1 MNIRETLA
9 ALVLF
14 LREGHQSGNTT
25 AALHGVAHVD
35 PAPGKDWER
44 PRLVF
49 LTEQDA
55 HRMMREQ
62 KVPCMSLSDPH
73 RLRTRRPGPVVF
85 DTWTVEQLA
94 EKALQRIQALEREL
108 DLAKSEASS
117 RQRIAKAAEKEAAEA
132 QRAVVVLV
140 NWKRTILA
148 RIGCLLD
155 TAANGRGSFE
165 EHLLASPKALTEETT
180 TTNETSKT

>member
-1 MNIRETLA
+1 MNIRETLEA
-9 ALVLF
+9 MVCF
-14 LREGHQSGNTT
+14 LRQGHQSGNTT
-25 AALHGVAHVD
+25 AALHGVTHVG
-35 PAPGKDWER
+35 PAPGKEWEN

-55 HRMMREQ
+55 HRMMRAH

-73 RLRTRRPGPVVF
+73 RVRTARPGPVVF

-94 EKALQRIQALEREL
+94 EKALQRIQFLERDLEIAQQEAAGWKR
-108 DLAKSEASS
+108 LAKD
-117 RQRIAKAAEKEAAEA
+117 AEKAAAEA
-132 QRAVVVLV
+132 QRAVVVLG
-140 NWKRTILA
+140 NWKRAILA
-148 RIGCLLD
+148 RMGCLLD

-180 TTNETSKT
+180 HTNEMSKL